1 MTSLPFTLYPLRT
14 RCTPSCSR
22 AFRKAFGLIKFV
34 KENFSYDIPDR
45 SDFSVFPAFKR
56 PKPPKDDKAK
66 DDKKADDDKK
76 AEDKKAKDDKAKEEK
91 SEDST
96 KKKEEL

>member
-1 MTSLPFTLYPLRT
+1 MHPKLFQGI
-14 RCTPSCSR
+14 
-22 AFRKAFGLIKFV
+22 RKAFGLIKFV

-66 DDKKADDDKK
+66 DDKKVKDDKK
-76 AEDKKAKDDKAKEEK
+76 ADDDKKAKDDKAKEEK
-91 SEDST
+91 SDDSI
-96 KKKEEL
+96 KRKEEL